1 MKRFIGE
8 RMPIPLTP
16 AVQSGNF
23 LFLSG
28 QVPTRSDGSIPDGI
42 RAQTQLVLE
51 KLAALLKE
59 AGFDLGDVVK
69 TTVFLR
75 DTKDFDAMNAVYR
88 TFFPKNPPA
97 RSCVQAEVAIPADVE
112 IEAIAVKSA

>member
-59 AGFDLGDVVK
+59 AGFRPGRRGQDDGVSARYEG
-69 TTVFLR
+69 LR
-75 DTKDFDAMNAVYR
+75 RNERGLSHLLPRK
-88 TFFPKNPPA
+88 PA
-97 RSCVQAEVAIPADVE
+97 GPLLRAGRGRNS
-112 IEAIAVKSA
+112 S